1 MIQVPNRDSYD
12 IDDDDRSG
20 KKQHRKECSGSVKGC
35 KNQAQQGGVCKK
47 YGAKEECAGVTEQ
60 WSNNVVTKDAQTK
73 LRKEECALALGMGQR
88 SNCASI
94 FDDLFC
100 HDGGSEV
107 IIFGYRR
114 NSNRRL
120 IYEVISMVLPD
131 PWRWDLILILHFIS
145 YIVYAILTLSL
156 GTLH

>member
-1 MIQVPNRDSYD
+1 M
-12 IDDDDRSG
+12 
-20 KKQHRKECSGSVKGC
+20 
-35 KNQAQQGGVCKK
+35 CKK
-47 YGAKEECAGVTEQ
+47 HSAKVKLSNYAVAKGVKILSSKEECAGGTEQ

-88 SNCASI
+88 SNYASI

-114 NSNRRL
+114 NSNRLL
-120 IYEVISMVLPD
+120 IY
-131 PWRWDLILILHFIS
+131 
-145 YIVYAILTLSL
+145 
-156 GTLH
+156 